1 MRSPILMLHIAAG
14 TLGMLAGFFAISF
27 RKGSRL
33 HNLTGDVFVLSMLVM
48 SACGMYVAVT
58 KSKMGTFLGGA
69 FTFYLVATAWKTAR
83 CRVEETG
90 IFDWA
95 ALLIA
100 FSVAGGN
107 LTYGFEAAYS
117 VTGQKYGYGPGLYFF
132 SGLLAVLAGMGD
144 LRLLVRGGISGSQRL
159 ARHLW
164 RVCYAWFI
172 AAGSIFLARPKL
184 FPVLLRRTGV
194 LYGLSFLPLV
204 LMIFWLVRV
213 RFAQHRARMPVPT
226 WPQKHALGGVSGA

>member
-1 MRSPILMLHIAAG
+1 MRSSILVLHIAAG
-14 TLGMLAGFFAISF
+14 TLGILAGFFAISF

-48 SACGMYVAVT
+48 SACGMYLAVT
-58 KSKMGTFLGGA
+58 KSDMGTFLGGA

-83 CRVEETG
+83 YSVEETG

-100 FSVAGGN
+100 LGVAGSN

-117 VTGQKYGYGPGLYFF
+117 VAGQKYGYGPGLYFF
-132 SGLLAVLAGMGD
+132 SGFLALLAAAGD
-144 LRLLVRGGISGSQRL
+144 LRMLVHGGISGTRRL

-184 FPVLLRRTGV
+184 FPALLQKTGV

-204 LMIFWLVRV
+204 VMVFWLIRI
-213 RFAQHRARMPVPT
+213 RFAQRRARVMVPKWQQKPV
-226 WPQKHALGGVSGA
+226 LGGVSGA

>member
-1 MRSPILMLHIAAG
+1 MQSPILMLHIGAG
-14 TLGMLAGFFAISF
+14 TLGMLAGFLAISF
-27 RKGSRL
+27 RKGSRR
-33 HNLTGDVFVLSMLVM
+33 HNLTGDVFVISMLIM
-48 SACGMYVAVT
+48 SACGMYLAVT

-69 FTFYLVATAWKTAR
+69 FTFYLVATAWNTAR
-83 CRVEETG
+83 CSVEETG

-95 ALLIA
+95 AGLIA
-100 FSVAGGN
+100 LGVAAGN

-132 SGLLAVLAGMGD
+132 SGLLAVFAAVGD
-144 LRLLVRGGISGSQRL
+144 LRMLAREGISGTKRL

-184 FPVLLRRTGV
+184 FPVLLQKSGV

-204 LMIFWLVRV
+204 LMVFWLVRV
-213 RFAQHRARMPVPT
+213 RFAQRRARRIVPN

>member
-14 TLGMLAGFFAISF
+14 TLGMVAGFFAISF

-33 HNLTGDVFVLSMLVM
+33 HNLTGDVFVISMLIM
-48 SACGMYVAVT
+48 SACGMYLAVT
-58 KSKMGTFLGGA
+58 KAKIGTFLGAA

-83 CRVEETG
+83 CSVEETG

-95 ALLIA
+95 AVLIA
-100 FSVAGGN
+100 LSVAGAN

-117 VTGQKYGYGPGLYFF
+117 VTGQKYGYEPGLYFF
-132 SGLLAVLAGMGD
+132 SGPLAVLAAAGD
-144 LRLLVRGGISGSQRL
+144 LRMLARGGISGTQRL

-172 AAGSIFLARPKL
+172 AAGSYSWPAKVMPRS
-184 FPVLLRRTGV
+184 VTER
-194 LYGLSFLPLV
+194 
-204 LMIFWLVRV
+204 LVRC
-213 RFAQHRARMPVPT
+213 M
-226 WPQKHALGGVSGA
+226 G

>member
-33 HNLTGDVFVLSMLVM
+33 HNLTGDVFVISMLIM
-48 SACGMYVAVT
+48 SACGMYLAVT

-83 CRVEETG
+83 SSVEETG

-95 ALLIA
+95 AFLIA
-100 FSVAGGN
+100 LSVAGAN

-117 VTGQKYGYGPGLYFF
+117 VTGQEYGYGPGLYFF
-132 SGLLAVLAGMGD
+132 SGLLAVLAAAGD
-144 LRLLVRGGISGSQRL
+144 LRVLVRGGISGAQRL

-184 FPVLLRRTGV
+184 FPVLLQKSGV

-213 RFAQHRARMPVPT
+213 RFSQRRARRIVPN
-226 WPQKHALGGVSGA
+226 WQQKHALGGLTGA